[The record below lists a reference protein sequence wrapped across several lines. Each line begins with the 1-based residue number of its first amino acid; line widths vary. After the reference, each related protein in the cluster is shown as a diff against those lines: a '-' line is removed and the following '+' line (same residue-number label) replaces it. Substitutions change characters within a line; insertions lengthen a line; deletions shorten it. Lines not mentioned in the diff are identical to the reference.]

1 MATLKLLANRLK
13 SVKNIQKITK
23 SMKMIAAARY
33 TKAERELKS
42 AKSYGS
48 GATALYEK
56 AEIEAEVEKENHLVI
71 ALSSDRGL
79 CGGIH
84 SGISKACKKYIAE
97 QDETAN
103 VKIAVV
109 GDKARMQLQRTH
121 ADHILMAVNE
131 YGRKPPNF
139 TEASLIASSIMDSG
153 YEFDNAQIIFNTFRS
168 VVSYSTAQQPVIPFE
183 TLNAAEKMS
192 VYDDIDADVLRNYSE
207 FQLASI
213 LYFCMMDANCSEQ
226 SSRMTAMDNATKNAG
241 EMIDKLTLAYNR
253 TRQAVITR
261 ELVEIISG
269 AAAVN

>member
-13 SVKNIQKITK
+13 SVKNIQKITQ

-42 AKSYGS
+42 ARSYGG

-56 AEIEAEVEKENHLVI
+56 AEIEPDVEKENHLVI
-71 ALSSDRGL
+71 AMSSDRGL

-84 SGISKACKKYIAE
+84 SYVSKACKAYIAE
-97 QDETAN
+97 QGENTN
-103 VKIAVV
+103 VKVAVI
-109 GDKARMQLQRTH
+109 GDKARMQMQRTH
-121 ADHILMAVNE
+121 KEHLLLAVNE

-139 TEASLIASSIMDSG
+139 TEASLIASAIMDSG
-153 YEFDNAQIIFNTFRS
+153 YEFDNAQVIFNTFRT
-168 VVSYSTAQQPVIPFE
+168 VVSYKTSRQPVIPFE

-192 VYDDIDADVLRNYSE
+192 IYDDIDADVLRNYSE

-213 LYFCMMDANCSEQ
+213 LYFCMMEGNCSEQ

-241 EMIDKLTLAYNR
+241 EMIDKLTLSYNR

-269 AAAVN
+269 AAAVE